1 VRELLICDNKLEN
14 YGKVKSVSLV
24 GLVSSMHLNL
34 HKWQESGEKAAY
46 MVPPW
51 GSQ

>member
-1 VRELLICDNKLEN
+1 MTTKLEN